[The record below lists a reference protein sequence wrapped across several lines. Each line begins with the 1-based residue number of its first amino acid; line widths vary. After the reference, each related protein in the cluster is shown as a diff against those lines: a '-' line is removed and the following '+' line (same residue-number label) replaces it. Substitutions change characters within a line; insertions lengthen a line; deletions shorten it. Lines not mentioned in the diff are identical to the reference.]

1 MPSHLFV
8 YGTLRSESRHP
19 VAQLLRGQAKLVG
32 KASAPGVLCDFGWY
46 PGALFRPD
54 AKTRV
59 VGDVYALRHA
69 ERLLAQLDD
78 YETGDPVSPFFRRIA
93 IVVRLDGGRAL
104 ESWTYELCEAPAR
117 LKPIES
123 GDFILHRR
131 LRAGRPLRA

>member
-19 VAQLLRGQAKLVG
+19 VARLLRGQAKLLG
-32 KASAPGVLCDFGWY
+32 KASAPGVLCDLGWY

-54 AKTRV
+54 TKSRV
-59 VGDVYALRHA
+59 VGDVFALRHA
-69 ERLLAQLDD
+69 KRLLAQLDD
-78 YETGDPVSPFFRRIA
+78 YETGDPGSPFFKRIA
-93 IVVRLDGGRAL
+93 ITVRLDGGRAV
-104 ESWTYELCEAPAR
+104 ESWTYELCAVPTR

-131 LRAGRPLRA
+131 LRAGRPLRP